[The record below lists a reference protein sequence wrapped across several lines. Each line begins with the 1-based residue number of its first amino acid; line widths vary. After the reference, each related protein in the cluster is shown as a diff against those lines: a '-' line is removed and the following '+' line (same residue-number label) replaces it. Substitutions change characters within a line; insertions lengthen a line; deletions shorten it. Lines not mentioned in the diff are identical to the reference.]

1 MEFDR
6 GADPVKLITDEYRK
20 LNEQLHADRPDYGTS
35 GHKWASKVF
44 DLLEGDDETILDY
57 GCGKGT
63 LKTILGDV
71 VYEYDPAIPGKDA
84 DPEPRDVLVCTD
96 VLEHIEPDLI
106 DKVISH
112 IYSKTKRLAFLV
124 IATRPAKKFLADGR
138 NAHLIIENKDWW
150 LERLSKYFSGFSA
163 GDDKEFVFIGAP
175 IRELSLIPGKGAI
188 PDDIRN
194 EQMRSCL
201 ARGLKRLELP
211 EPGFDNGRTAIL
223 ACYGPSL
230 KYMVAKIKLLME
242 HDDVDLIT
250 CSGAH
255 DWLLDQGIVPF
266 AHSDI
271 DGRVHKAQLLQR
283 PDHRVKYWMGSVCH
297 PTYFDKLQEHGVD
310 VSFFHIQ
317 NSEVTAKWVEEN
329 DPEGWLLT
337 GGVTIGNR
345 LLGLLYHLGYRKVHV
360 FGMDCS
366 FGIEGERHAGP
377 HTGKTQRI
385 MRVRCGDVWFDTSPQ
400 MVTAARDMIEMLP
413 VLNPLGFDVTF
424 HGNGLL
430 QAMIAQ
436 ATGLT
441 GNE

>member
-1 MEFDR
+1 M
-6 GADPVKLITDEYRK
+6 KLITDEYRR

-35 GHKWASKVF
+35 GRKWASTIF
-44 DLLEGDDETILDY
+44 NLLESDDETILDY

-63 LKTILGDV
+63 LKHLLGDIV
-71 VYEYDPAIPGKDA
+71 QEYDPAIPGKDA
-84 DPEPRDVLVCTD
+84 EPPSCGVVACTD

-112 IYSKTKRLAFLV
+112 IYSKAERLAFLV
-124 IATRPAKKFLADGR
+124 IATRPASKVLADGR
-138 NAHLIIENKDWW
+138 NAHLIVENKDWW
-150 LERLSKYFSGFSA
+150 LQKLSPFFGTISVS
-163 GDDKEFVFIGAP
+163 GDDREFVFVGRP
-175 IRELSLIPGKGAI
+175 IRELNLIPGKGAI
-188 PDDIRN
+188 SDEIRN

-211 EPGFDNGRTAIL
+211 EPGVDNGRTALL

-230 KYMVAKIKLLME
+230 KYMTTHIQRLMAHE
-242 HDDVDLIT
+242 GVDLIT

-255 DWLLDQGIVPF
+255 DWLIERGVVPF

-271 DGRVHKAQLLQR
+271 DGREHKAQMLNL

-297 PTYFDKLQEHGVD
+297 PTYFDKLQGHD

-317 NSEVTAKWVEEN
+317 NTELTAQWVEEN

-337 GGVTIGNR
+337 GGITIGNR

-366 FGIEGERHAGP
+366 FGIEDERHAGP